1 MILNE
6 IIMYLAR
13 EENILTGRLKT
24 SDSEEMIVVLGAY
37 FNSSD
42 SSGSRKSIHSP
53 CKMLKIHH
61 KVFLLK

>member
-24 SDSEEMIVVLGAY
+24 SDSEETIVGLRVY
-37 FNSSD
+37 FNLVL
-42 SSGSRKSIHSP
+42 IQ
-53 CKMLKIHH
+53 MEA
-61 KVFLLK
+61 

>member
-13 EENILTGRLKT
+13 EENILTGRLET
-24 SDSEEMIVVLGAY
+24 SDSEKMIVVLGVY

-42 SSGSRKSIHSP
+42 SI
-53 CKMLKIHH
+53 
-61 KVFLLK
+61 